1 MPNFTPRIFS
11 VTFLL
16 LLLTSSVFANR
27 VDSLLTE
34 IDNLRQQQK
43 ASQLA
48 GTYLELG
55 EEYFKMFEHE
65 KALQVLQAGLEAAR
79 EGEERELEF
88 RILDITG
95 RTYSW
100 MDDYRR
106 AIEYHWQANELS
118 TSDIAPAYQAANLA
132 HIGEIYIILGN
143 LRQALDYQL
152 QAREITEMI
161 QDTMGLAATYDKI
174 GHIYWQMGSYEK
186 SLENLKKA
194 LNIYKDI
201 DQEIYLYQIRATTS
215 QVYKEMGR
223 LDRAM
228 IEARA
233 SLEKAEIYGYQY
245 GIAYSKGMV
254 GAILEAEG
262 KDLEAEEYLVESI
275 NQFKLAGIR
284 YELAEFSAILAGI
297 RVRNGEQRSAFDLL
311 DTALYIANDIQS
323 LKLKAQVYQKLAMV
337 HKDLGDFEL
346 AFGFL
351 REYELRKDSLLDIA
365 EMKQA
370 SSLETDYE
378 LRRRERQ
385 IETLES
391 ESQFAQTRFV
401 VLAISGSL
409 VMVILVLW
417 LMYMRYRSQA
427 QTSEILRAKSEEIQ
441 RQNEALSASNSE
453 LRRFSDLAAMD
464 LRLPVE
470 NIREQLD
477 VLQQALPDMPEFDAH
492 EKILKNLAQLD
503 VLLAGISAFSIVKND
518 EDEWEQVDLKEVV
531 KEAIR
536 SLPEIERKKAT
547 RIQIQELPV
556 VKGNRRQ
563 LMQLFQH
570 LLSNSIRFRSAQDPE
585 VIVGKEQNGNKTV
598 ITVTDNGLGI
608 KKSEQNKIFDLF
620 YQGAS
625 GDETTGS
632 GVGLAVAR
640 RIVQQHGGKIWVK
653 SKPGK
658 GSTFSFTLF
667 S

>member
-1 MPNFTPRIFS
+1 ML
-11 VTFLL
+11 V
-16 LLLTSSVFANR
+16 
-27 VDSLLTE
+27 
-34 IDNLRQQQK
+34 IDNLRQEEK
-43 ASQLA
+43 VEQLA
-48 GTYLELG
+48 AAYLELG

-79 EGEERELEF
+79 AGDERELEF

-106 AIEYHWQANELS
+106 AIEYHWQANELPAS
-118 TSDIAPAYQAANLA
+118 EISPAYQAANLA

-152 QAREITEMI
+152 QAREITETI
-161 QDTMGLAATYDKI
+161 RDTMGMAAAYDKI

-186 SLENLKKA
+186 SLDNLKKA

-228 IEARA
+228 TEARV

-262 KDLEAEEYLVESI
+262 KDSEAEEYLVESI

-284 YELAEFSAILAGI
+284 YELAEFSAVLAGI
-297 RVRNGEQRSAFDLL
+297 RVRKGDSRSAFDLL

-323 LKLKAQVYQKLAMV
+323 LKLKAQVYRKLATV
-337 HKDLGDFEL
+337 NKDLGNFEE
-346 AFGFL
+346 AYHFL
-351 REYELRKDSLLDIA
+351 NEYELRKDSLLDIA

-378 LRRRERQ
+378 LRRREKQ

-409 VMVILVLW
+409 IMVSLILW

-427 QTSEILRAKSEEIQ
+427 QTSEILRAKSAEIQ
-441 RQNEALSASNSE
+441 RQNEELSASNSE

-470 NIREQLD
+470 NIREQLE
-477 VLQQALPDMPEFDAH
+477 VMQQDFPEISDTKPH
-492 EKILKNLAQLD
+492 EKILRNLAQLD

-518 EDEWEQVDLKEVV
+518 NDEWEEVNLKEVV

-547 RIQIQELPV
+547 RIEIQDLPI

-563 LMQLFQH
+563 LVQLFQH
-570 LLSNSIRFRSAQDPE
+570 LLSNSIRFRSSQDPE
-585 VIVGKEQNGNKTV
+585 VIVGSGKKGNDVV

-608 KKSEQNKIFDLF
+608 KKGEQKKIFDLF
-620 YQGAS
+620 YQGAFA
-625 GDETTGS
+625 DETAGS

-640 RIVQQHGGKIWVK
+640 RIIRQHGGKIWVD
-653 SKPGK
+653 SKVGE
-658 GSTFSFTLF
+658 GSTFSFTIL

>member
-1 MPNFTPRIFS
+1 
-11 VTFLL
+11 
-16 LLLTSSVFANR
+16 
-27 VDSLLTE
+27 
-34 IDNLRQQQK
+34 
-43 ASQLA
+43 
-48 GTYLELG
+48 
-55 EEYFKMFEHE
+55 MFEHE
-65 KALQVLQAGLEAAR
+65 QALQVLQAGLEAAR
-79 EGEERELEF
+79 EGEEIELEF

-106 AIEYHWQANELS
+106 AIEYHWQANELPVS
-118 TSDIAPAYQAANLA
+118 EIAPSYQADNLA

-161 QDTMGLAATYDKI
+161 QDTMGMAAAYDKI

-186 SLENLKKA
+186 SLDNLKKA
-194 LNIYKDI
+194 LKIYKEI

-228 IEARA
+228 VEARA

-262 KDLEAEEYLVESI
+262 KDQEAEEYLVESI
-275 NQFKLAGIR
+275 NQFNLAGIR

-297 RVRNGEQRSAFDLL
+297 RVRKGDKKSAFELL

-337 HKDLGDFEL
+337 HKDLGEFEQ

-351 REYELRKDSLLDIA
+351 RDYELRKDSLLDIA

-378 LRRRERQ
+378 LRRREKQ

-409 VMVILVLW
+409 LMVILILW
-417 LMYMRYRSQA
+417 LMYMRYRNQA
-427 QTSEILRAKSEEIQ
+427 QTSEILRSKSEEIQ
-441 RQNEALSASNSE
+441 RQNEALSASNAE

-464 LRLPVE
+464 LRIPVE
-470 NIREQLD
+470 NIREQLEA
-477 VLQQALPDMPEFDAH
+477 LQQEVPELPEFEAH
-492 EKILKNLAQLD
+492 EKVLKNLAQLD
-503 VLLAGISAFSIVKND
+503 ILLAGISAFSIVKSD
-518 EDEWEQVDLKEVV
+518 EDEWEEVDLKKVV

-536 SLPEIERKKAT
+536 SLPEIERKQAT
-547 RIQIQELPV
+547 RIQIQELPI

-563 LMQLFQH
+563 LVQLFQH
-570 LLSNSIRFRSAQDPE
+570 LLSNSIRFRGDQDPE
-585 VIVGKEQNGNKTV
+585 VVVGKKQDGNDIV

-608 KKSEQNKIFDLF
+608 KKSEQVKIFDLF
-620 YQGAS
+620 YQGTS
-625 GDETTGS
+625 GDETAGS

-640 RIVQQHGGKIWVK
+640 RIVHQHGGKIWVK

-658 GSTFSFTLF
+658 GSTFAFTLF

>member
-1 MPNFTPRIFS
+1 MLNSPLRIFS

-16 LLLTSSVFANR
+16 FLLASPAFGNK
-27 VDSLLTE
+27 VDSLLTA
-34 IDNLRQQQK
+34 IDDLRQQEEVGE
-43 ASQLA
+43 LA

-65 KALQVLQAGLEAAR
+65 QALQVLQAGLEAAR
-79 EGEERELEF
+79 QGEELELEF

-106 AIEYHWQANELS
+106 AIEYHWQANELP
-118 TSDIAPAYQAANLA
+118 TSEISPTYQAANLA

-152 QAREITEMI
+152 QAREISEMI
-161 QDTMGLAATYDKI
+161 QDTMGMAAAYDKI

-194 LNIYKDI
+194 LNIYKGI
-201 DQEIYLYQIRATTS
+201 GQEIYLYQIRATTS

-262 KDLEAEEYLVESI
+262 KDIEAEEYLIESI

-297 RVRNGEQRSAFDLL
+297 RVRKGEKNSAFELL

-337 HKDLGDFEL
+337 HKDLGEFED
-346 AFGFL
+346 AFSFL

-378 LRRRERQ
+378 LRRREKQ

-409 VMVILVLW
+409 LMVILILW

-427 QTSEILRAKSEEIQ
+427 QTNEILRIKSEEIQ

-464 LRLPVE
+464 LRIPVE
-470 NIREQLD
+470 NIREQMEE
-477 VLQQALPDMPEFDAH
+477 LQQEVPQFPELKAH
-492 EKILKNLAQLD
+492 DKILKNLAQLD
-503 VLLAGISAFSIVKND
+503 VLLAGISAFSVVKND
-518 EDEWEQVDLKEVV
+518 EDEWEEVALKEVV

-563 LMQLFQH
+563 LVQLFQH

-585 VIVGKEQNGNKTV
+585 VIVGKEQNGKDIV

-608 KKSEQNKIFDLF
+608 KKGEQAKIFDLF

-625 GDETTGS
+625 GDETAGS

-640 RIVQQHGGKIWVK
+640 RIIHQHGGKIWVK

-658 GSTFSFTLF
+658 GSTFAFTLF